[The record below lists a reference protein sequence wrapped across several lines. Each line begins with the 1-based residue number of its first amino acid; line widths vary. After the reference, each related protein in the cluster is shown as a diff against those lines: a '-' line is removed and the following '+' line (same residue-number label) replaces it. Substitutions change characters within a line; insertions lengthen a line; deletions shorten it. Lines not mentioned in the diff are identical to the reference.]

1 MDALQQIR
9 KPIECEMNR
18 YKDVFDSFLV
28 HKNPLLNLVLSTIAK
43 RKGKMMRPLLTLL
56 SAKFIGGEINDN
68 TILSAAA
75 FEFFHTASLVHD
87 DIVDE
92 SDERR
97 GQKSINYSF
106 GNQAAVLVGDY
117 LLANALLCSS
127 KTKNTRLVEIV
138 SVAAQSLA
146 DGELL
151 QLGNIQN
158 ESISEDIYYD
168 IIKNKTAA
176 LFAACAEGGVLS
188 VSADEES
195 IQTMRKFGEIVGICF
210 QIRDDIFDYNS
221 DSQIGK
227 PTGND
232 MKEGK
237 LTLPVIY
244 ALKSTQNAEMLDLA
258 HKVKSGEVS
267 QEDID
272 KLLAFTKNNGGI
284 EYAVKV
290 MNDYADKAKSLL
302 DDYPDSDAKQSLLT
316 YVDFVVDRCL

>member
-1 MDALQQIR
+1 MDALEQIR
-9 KPIECEMNR
+9 KPIESEMNR

-28 HKNPLLNLVLSTIAK
+28 HKNPLLNLVLSTISK

-56 SAKFIGGEINDN
+56 SAKFIGGEVNDN
-68 TILSAAA
+68 TLLSAAA

-97 GQKSINYSF
+97 GQKSVNYQF

-117 LLANALLCSS
+117 LLGNALLCSS
-127 KTKNTRLVEIV
+127 KTGNTKLVEIV
-138 SVAAQSLA
+138 SIAAQCLA

-151 QLGNIQN
+151 QLGNISNQQ
-158 ESISEDIYYD
+158 ISEEVYYD

-176 LFAACAEGGVLS
+176 LFSACAQGGALS
-188 VSADEES
+188 VSDDEKGLE
-195 IQTMRKFGEIVGICF
+195 TMKKFGEIVGICF

-221 DSQIGK
+221 DAQIGK

-237 LTLPVIY
+237 LTLPVIH
-244 ALKSTQNAEMLDLA
+244 ALLSTKNEQMIDIA

-267 QEDID
+267 QEEID
-272 KLLAFTKNNGGI
+272 ALVAFTKANGGI
-284 EYAVKV
+284 DYAVKA
-290 MNDYADKAKSLL
+290 MNDLADKAKSLL
-302 DDYPDSDAKQSLLT
+302 DDYPESDAKQALLT
-316 YVDFVVDRCL
+316 YVDFVVDRCM